1 MIIVRYAK
9 RTIDYFLQTIIFP
22 KQMRQFPKKLS
33 ASGWDLAD
41 VKSHP
46 TTGFSGTVGSSPLL
60 PLDVKH
66 LDLPSQ
72 RHTDALVLD
81 TLLRPENEVVVLPA
95 GPVAASDDV
104 ENASTSTSDVKS
116 LLDVVLGRRDPNL
129 RVILDV
135 GAYIL
140 DMTNLQVAQEWLQME
155 HENNQE
161 VQAAVYFNSE
171 EELMVIDI
179 KGSIEQLRTSPYADQ
194 LDVCIVFLD
203 EAHTRGTDLRLPEYY
218 RAAVTLG
225 ANLTKDRLVQG
236 RVVTLLRQL

>member
-1 MIIVRYAK
+1 MMTVIIVRYAK
-9 RTIDYFLQTIIFP
+9 RTIDYFLQAIVFP

-33 ASGWDLAD
+33 ASGWDLGD

-46 TTGFSGTVGSSPLL
+46 TTGFSGTIDSSPLL
-60 PLDVKH
+60 PLDVKYF
-66 LDLPSQ
+66 DLPSQ
-72 RHTDALVLD
+72 RHTNALVLN
-81 TLLRPENEVVVLPA
+81 TLLGSENEVVVLPA
-95 GPVAASDDV
+95 GSVAASDDV
-104 ENASTSTSDVKS
+104 ENAPTPTSDVKA
-116 LLDVVLGRRDPNL
+116 LLDVVLSRQEPNL

-140 DMTNLQVAQEWLQME
+140 DMTNLQVVREWLQMA
-155 HENNQE
+155 HENDQE
-161 VQAAVYFNSE
+161 VQAAIYFNDE
-171 EELMVIDI
+171 EELMVIDT

-194 LDVCIVFLD
+194 LEVCIVFLD

-236 RVVTLLRQL
+236 RV